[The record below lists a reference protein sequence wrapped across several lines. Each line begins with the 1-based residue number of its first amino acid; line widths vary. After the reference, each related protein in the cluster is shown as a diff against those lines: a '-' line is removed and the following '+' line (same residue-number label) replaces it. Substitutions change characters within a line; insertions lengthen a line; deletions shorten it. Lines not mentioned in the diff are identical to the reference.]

1 MAVVIAIIF
10 YSHGAVSIAICDAAR
25 RALPGGFGVFGDS
38 SRRQRLFL
46 SQRKKHVGQCEI
58 LSNVPWRNAAVSG
71 FMVCLADA
79 VAGVIPFDFDP
90 PFWSVEF

>member
-1 MAVVIAIIF
+1 MAVVIAAVF
-10 YSHGAVSIAICDAAR
+10 YSHGPVSIAICDVAR
-25 RALPGGFGVFGDS
+25 RALLVGFGVFRDS

-46 SQRKKHVGQCEI
+46 SQGKKHGRQCEI
-58 LSNVPWRNAAVSG
+58 FSNVPGRNAALSG

>member
-1 MAVVIAIIF
+1 MAVVIAIVF

-25 RALPGGFGVFGDS
+25 RALLGGFGVFGDS

-58 LSNVPWRNAAVSG
+58 FSNVPGHNAALSG

-79 VAGVIPFDFDP
+79 VSGVIPFDFDP
-90 PFWSVEF
+90 SFWSVEF